1 LTDYLQAWK
10 LLIVDSAGLFQV
22 KNNYAKSVY
31 IRFLNEAGVV
41 TSQFE
46 CVGSFPIIYA
56 YYQLN
61 YRESRLTEVSITF
74 KVDKIEY
81 QDATT

>member
-1 LTDYLQAWK
+1 M
-10 LLIVDSAGLFQV
+10 IVDSAGLFQV

-56 YYQLN
+56 YYNLN
-61 YRESRLTEVSITF
+61 YKASTLAETQIQF
-74 KVDKIEY
+74 AVDKIEY